1 MMNVPSQPWGQPV
14 ERERKFEAIEASH
27 RSRVAHAG
35 SGALDDR
42 TWDDLNMDAV
52 FTALD
57 RTESTAGQHALYH
70 RVRTAP
76 VAPHLPAFEAL
87 VTRMSGD
94 SKMRERAQRALLRL
108 ADPHG
113 YDLWWLARADAIETR
128 PWYVLFPLL
137 TAATVLQAA
146 LAAFRPEFL
155 PGLIGILLIN
165 VVVRYATDRHIG
177 KLSAAFRQIAPVI
190 RTGGAL
196 AFISGSDVEPLV
208 GSLQRDVAPLRNL
221 KAISRWISGDPLML
235 PMGAGP
241 LAVLVNDLVH
251 VAYEYLNLAFLLDGN
266 GAYFGARR
274 LRTEGPALLRVLDAV
289 GEIDAAIS
297 VASFRS
303 EHDDW
308 TRPEFSAPGS
318 RHRAGGR
325 ASSTGHRCCAEQ
337 C

>member
-1 MMNVPSQPWGQPV
+1 MSVLSQRWGQPV

-42 TWDDLNMDAV
+42 TWDDLNLDAV
-52 FTALD
+52 FTVLD

-70 RVRTAP
+70 RLRTAP
-76 VAPHLPAFEAL
+76 VAPHLGAFEAL

-94 SKMRERAQRALLRL
+94 SKLRERAQRALLRL
-108 ADPHG
+108 GDPHG

-208 GSLQRDVAPLRNL
+208 GSLQRDVTPLRNL
-221 KAISRWISGDPLML
+221 KTISRWISGDPLML

-241 LAVLVNDLVH
+241 LAVLFNDLVH
-251 VAYEYLNLAFLLDGN
+251 VAYEYLNMAFLLDGN

-274 LRTEGPALLRVLDAV
+274 LRTRGTCP
-289 GEIDAAIS
+289 
-297 VASFRS
+297 VA
-303 EHDDW
+303 
-308 TRPEFSAPGS
+308 
-318 RHRAGGR
+318 RARRRRRDRRGDQRGVVP
-325 ASSTGHRCCAEQ
+325 Q
-337 C
+337 